1 MDRRWEREKRGT
13 HCRRARAALI
23 GVALGASGCAI
34 ASPPPAPIAATTTV
48 PPPPLVCPERPDIVT
63 LDGPQELDYP
73 VGPLPDGS
81 AVDARTATWND
92 TSSGQHPIHF
102 HQGEGAELCWLG
114 GSVLSNFSFE
124 TTPWT
129 FWHNQAGM
137 RVRTPGFTVEALR
150 VDNEGD
156 GIGFST
162 ETANDWTVRGVHLSR
177 IHDDC
182 IENDYMHNGLVEDSL
197 LDGCYVAFSARNS
210 DGTDGHLNTETIRSS
225 LVRLQPMPTVYSG
238 GAPGHGGFFKWPT
251 STADGVGPNLVIENT
266 IFRVDQLPNHGSLGL
281 PDPPVGLSCANNV
294 IVWLGAGPYPAALPS
309 CFTITTEVAVWDDA
323 VAGWAARHPAT
334 T

>member
-1 MDRRWEREKRGT
+1 M
-13 HCRRARAALI
+13 
-23 GVALGASGCAI
+23 
-34 ASPPPAPIAATTTV
+34 AATTIV
-48 PPPPLVCPERPDIVT
+48 PLPPSVCLERPDIVT

-81 AVDARTATWND
+81 AVDARTAAWND
-92 TSSGQHPIHF
+92 TSSGQHPIHL

-114 GSVLSNFSFE
+114 GSVMSDFSFE

-129 FWHNQAGM
+129 FWHSQAGM
-137 RVRTPGFTVEALR
+137 RVRTPGFTVEELR

-182 IENDYMHNGLVEDSL
+182 IENDYMHNGLVEDAL

-210 DGTDGHLNTETIRSS
+210 AGTDGHLNTETIRSS

-238 GAPGHGGFFKWPT
+238 DVPGHGGFFKWPT

-266 IFRVDQLPNHGSLGL
+266 IFRVDRLPNHGSLGL
-281 PDPPVGLSCANNV
+281 PDPPVGLTCANNV
-294 IVWLGAGPYPAALPS
+294 IVWLGAGPYPEPMPS
-309 CFTITTEVAVWDDA
+309 CFRITTDVAVWDDA
-323 VAGWAARHPAT
+323 VAVWVARHHAT